1 MADHVPQLEPKMLER
16 VAALRGLPAVEAAF
30 EVLNLEFSPIK
41 GPEGNIEYLG
51 FLRKSDEPDAIPELS
66 DVVAASHDELKD

>member
-30 EVLNLEFSPIK
+30 EVCAEEVERAMAEQIRICLLYTSPS
-41 GPEGNIEYLG
+41 P
-51 FLRKSDEPDAIPELS
+51 RD
-66 DVVAASHDELKD
+66 

>member
-30 EVLNLEFSPIK
+30 EVCAEEVERAMAEQIRILRRNPRPLPKKFAVNSSWSSCVNMASPM
-41 GPEGNIEYLG
+41 
-51 FLRKSDEPDAIPELS
+51 S
-66 DVVAASHDELKD
+66 